1 MKNIITFLLM
11 LLSLSSYSQTINI
24 KDFNG
29 KRVSGSYYKD
39 ADFILDP
46 YVGTWIYSNGADTL
60 KIKLRK
66 VIMALSANNSHE
78 DLIVGE
84 YLYIRNGVEKINTLN
99 SFNFDYTAQRK
110 HNITGNAILESHHRP
125 PCTSCSPNEKRLR
138 LILYEPLSTFAA
150 SLTIRLIS
158 IGGQPALQ
166 VFKWGIAPIGRT
178 PAEISLYQSAIIEIG
193 TDFTMIKQ

>member
-1 MKNIITFLLM
+1 M
-11 LLSLSSYSQTINI
+11 LLSLSSYSQPINI

-29 KRVSGSYYKD
+29 KRVSGAYYKD

-66 VIMALSANNSHE
+66 VIMALSANNSYE

-84 YLYIRNGVEKINTLN
+84 YLYIKNGVEKINTLN
-99 SFNFDYTAQRK
+99 SFNFDYSAQRK
-110 HNITGNAILESHHRP
+110 HNITGNSILENHYRP
-125 PCTSCSPNEKRLR
+125 PCTNCSPNEKRLG
-138 LILYEPLSTFAA
+138 LTLYEPLSKFAA
-150 SLTIRLIS
+150 SLTIRLTS

-178 PAEISLYQSAIIEIG
+178 PAEISLNPSAIIEIG